1 MGEEGKELNPFQW
14 ASILLNLPGS
24 EGYNS
29 CKSWVSKLQ
38 ADGWVACNLFT
49 FVDDKWVTGADED
62 LAWQASHTLASK
74 QSYLGIQ
81 DAGRKARPSSKT
93 PGAWAGALVHVC
105 VCECVLASGSRGS
118 VVTRNINRNFLPQ
131 GKSSPY
137 VLPSSTTPPVSLGSF
152 QKGVPMGST

>member
-1 MGEEGKELNPFQW
+1 M
-14 ASILLNLPGS
+14 
-24 EGYNS
+24 
-29 CKSWVSKLQ
+29 SKLQ
-38 ADGWVACNLFT
+38 ANGRVACNLFT
-49 FVDDKWVTGADED
+49 FLDDERVTGADED

-118 VVTRNINRNFLPQ
+118 VVITGYQSLPLPP
-131 GKSSPY
+131 GKL
-137 VLPSSTTPPVSLGSF
+137 LPICVT
-152 QKGVPMGST
+152 Q